1 MRFQRVFVTGMGIV
15 SPGGCN
21 VADIL
26 DSLLVGKRCLKPLTL
41 FPLARGTPL
50 PVGEIDQVNT
60 DSTMPRTHTLALR
73 AAREAVA
80 QASRIPDAIIVGVT
94 TGGMSLTEVR
104 FKSNVSDPTAY
115 RWHGFGTVATYVAE
129 QIGCLGPA
137 LTVST
142 ACSSGAAAIAL
153 GLACIRSG
161 IARCVLAGGADGLCR
176 MTYHGFNS
184 LQLIDPSGA
193 RPMDQLRNGM
203 SLSEGAGMLV
213 LECGEE
219 APESAWG
226 ELCGAGLSCDAYHP
240 AAPHPEGEGAV
251 RAMREAL
258 HDAGVDPAAVG
269 YLNLH
274 GTGTRDNDAAE
285 AKAVATVFGPA
296 GVPVSSVKGALGHSL
311 GAAGAIEAIVSILA
325 LHEGFLPPT
334 VGCTVPDSSFSLAL
348 VQQTQKKDLSIV
360 ASNSFGFGGNNATLV
375 LSKPR
380 CTTPAIRK
388 LRRNTLSIVNAV
400 CVSGK
405 GLTDETLRA
414 FENGKSISGQL
425 PTETVSA
432 GLPPAHLRRLKRI
445 FHLTLKLAVE
455 AQAAAG
461 IGSPNAIVLGS
472 AWGALTETHD
482 FLHKLFS
489 SDEQFPSPTD
499 FVNSVHNAPAA
510 QVALLL
516 KAYGPAITVTGGPTS
531 FEQALLTASVIGH
544 EGKKILLI
552 GVDEWHPVLSPLF
565 DPCATPA
572 SDGGG
577 AFVLEVGSRPGNL
590 QLDPI
595 FYQGYHVEAIEFL
608 IAALGGPRAV
618 NERAG
623 AILAGLPKGCAHD
636 AHDQCKRF
644 VEKTCFAGPV
654 IDYRNYTGHHGSASA
669 VAAVMAARLRA
680 AGKLT
685 APLGSG
691 VTVELGDRDLL
702 LLGFGDVVTAV
713 AIRGGRTR

>member
-1 MRFQRVFVTGMGIV
+1 M
-15 SPGGCN
+15 
-21 VADIL
+21 
-26 DSLLVGKRCLKPLTL
+26 
-41 FPLARGTPL
+41 
-50 PVGEIDQVNT
+50 
-60 DSTMPRTHTLALR
+60 
-73 AAREAVA
+73 
-80 QASRIPDAIIVGVT
+80 
-94 TGGMSLTEVR
+94 
-104 FKSNVSDPTAY
+104 
-115 RWHGFGTVATYVAE
+115 
-129 QIGCLGPA
+129 
-137 LTVST
+137 
-142 ACSSGAAAIAL
+142 
-153 GLACIRSG
+153 
-161 IARCVLAGGADGLCR
+161 
-176 MTYHGFNS
+176 
-184 LQLIDPSGA
+184 
-193 RPMDQLRNGM
+193 
-203 SLSEGAGMLV
+203 
-213 LECGEE
+213 
-219 APESAWG
+219 
-226 ELCGAGLSCDAYHP
+226 
-240 AAPHPEGEGAV
+240 
-251 RAMREAL
+251 
-258 HDAGVDPAAVG
+258 
-269 YLNLH
+269 
-274 GTGTRDNDAAE
+274 
-285 AKAVATVFGPA
+285 
-296 GVPVSSVKGALGHSL
+296 
-311 GAAGAIEAIVSILA
+311 
-325 LHEGFLPPT
+325 
-334 VGCTVPDSSFSLAL
+334 
-348 VQQTQKKDLSIV
+348 
-360 ASNSFGFGGNNATLV
+360 
-375 LSKPR
+375 
-380 CTTPAIRK
+380 
-388 LRRNTLSIVNAV
+388 
-400 CVSGK
+400 
-405 GLTDETLRA
+405 
-414 FENGKSISGQL
+414 
-425 PTETVSA
+425 
-432 GLPPAHLRRLKRI
+432 
-445 FHLTLKLAVE
+445 
-455 AQAAAG
+455 
-461 IGSPNAIVLGS
+461 LGS